1 MMMERTKLKWL
12 VAWRNQQQ
20 RMPLLLDGARQVG
33 KTYLLETLFGK
44 RYFNHVV
51 KLDFLENPSLC
62 SIFEGSK
69 NPDHIISQIQITLGI
84 DIDPERDLVF
94 FDEIGECQ
102 NALDSLKFFQEQ
114 RPEMYL
120 CASGSNLGLLTGF
133 PVGKVDELHL
143 HPMSFEE
150 FVMAHD
156 NAHLTEAFQAGT
168 RSDIVHSK
176 LWPLLLD
183 YYFVGGMP
191 KSVSTW
197 INGDKTKIN
206 ALASDVRQVQQAL
219 INGYIRDFGKYATRK
234 SAAMHIEQIFRNIP
248 AQLMKEIDGSVKR
261 YRFSKVIP
269 KKNGYRD
276 LQGPIE
282 YLIKTR
288 LASKNYIIEG
298 QPRSPLITQITESR
312 FKLFLH
318 DIGLLHCLADISYQE
333 IKLQNFDFKGYMA
346 ENFVNN
352 EALSLG
358 LEQTYSWHSQN
369 KAELEFIFKRY
380 DGEIIPVE
388 VKSGKRT
395 QAKSLKIYIEHFH
408 PKLAY
413 KFTANIGGFRGNPL
427 QTLPLYYAA
436 YYIDQL
442 IRPGGSS

>member
-1 MMMERTKLKWL
+1 MMERTKLRKL
-12 VAWRNQQQ
+12 VAWKDQKQ

-33 KTYLLETLFGK
+33 KTYLLEKLFGE
-44 RYFNHVV
+44 RYFKKVV
-51 KLDFLENPSLC
+51 KLDFLENPELC
-62 SIFEGSK
+62 SIFVGSK
-69 NPDHIISQIQITLGI
+69 SPDHILNQIQITLGI
-84 DIDPERDLVF
+84 DIDPGNDMVF

-114 RPEMYL
+114 RPEMYV
-120 CASGSNLGLLTGF
+120 CASGSNLGLLTSF

-150 FVMAHD
+150 FVIAH
-156 NAHLTEAFQAGT
+156 NNSHLTEAFQTGT
-168 RSDIVHSK
+168 RNDIVHSK
-176 LWPLLLD
+176 LWSLLLD

-191 KSVSTW
+191 KAVSTW
-197 INGDKTKIN
+197 ISGDKSRIN
-206 ALASDVRQVQQAL
+206 ALSNDVRQVQQAL
-219 INGYIRDFGKYATRK
+219 INGYIRDFGKYAPRK
-234 SAAMHIEQIFRNIP
+234 STAMHIERVYRNIP
-248 AQLMKEIDGSVKR
+248 TQLMKEIDGSVNR
-261 YRFSKVIP
+261 YQFSKVIP

-282 YLIKTR
+282 YLMKTR
-288 LASKNYIIEG
+288 LGSKNYIIED
-298 QPRSPLITQITESR
+298 QPRSPLKIQIKENR

-346 ENFVNN
+346 ENFVHN

-358 LEQTYSWHSQN
+358 LEQTYSWHSQHM
-369 KAELEFIFKRY
+369 AELEFLFKRY
-380 DGEIIPVE
+380 DGEIVPVE

-395 QAKSLKIYIEHFH
+395 QAKSLKAYIERFN

-413 KFTANIGGFRGNPL
+413 KFTANIGGFRDGSL

-436 YYIDQL
+436 YYIDHL
-442 IRPGGSS
+442 INPVDG